1 MEFDHRKEYECW
13 HSLMIKTHAE
23 FLQIALKSYDNPILS
38 SIADFND
45 DVKRFS
51 YLNTMITRF
60 IEDGN
65 FSRIRMAVNH
75 IVILCNC
82 FGVEN
87 TINMIRFK
95 VSTENAS
102 IAETLMYYLKMI
114 SKTTDQIDF
123 KLLTEL
129 ENL

>member
-1 MEFDHRKEYECW
+1 
-13 HSLMIKTHAE
+13 MIKTHAE